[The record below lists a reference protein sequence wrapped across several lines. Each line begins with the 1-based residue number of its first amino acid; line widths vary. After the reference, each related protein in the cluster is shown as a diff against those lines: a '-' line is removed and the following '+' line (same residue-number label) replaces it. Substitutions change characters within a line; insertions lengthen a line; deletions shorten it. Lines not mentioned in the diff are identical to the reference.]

1 MASKPT
7 SGNRMRAT
15 RVSQRMPTTR
25 PDLGQRLIIWSRRQW
40 MCVFINLNTFPMISL
55 FEFFDKLDERIFPAD
70 VAGENDIRQAG
81 KFCLRAQLP
90 HPPKSGREPSRAP
103 RRDRESPD
111 RSL

>member
-15 RVSQRMPTTR
+15 RVSQRMTTTR

-81 KFCLRAQLP
+81 KFCLRAKLP
-90 HPPKSGREPSRAP
+90 HRHTRQNLAENHRALHAETASRQI
-103 RRDRESPD
+103 
-111 RSL
+111 